1 MKYKLSA
8 KHTEGGNS
16 ISSNTCE
23 TLNKPLFPPLAS
35 MGLQNAS
42 QLITIDF
49 TFFKKKLNLLIY
61 VFLAVL
67 GLHCYMLR
75 LSLVVASRGCFLVA
89 VRGLLIVVASLV
101 VEHGF

>member
-1 MKYKLSA
+1 
-8 KHTEGGNS
+8 
-16 ISSNTCE
+16 
-23 TLNKPLFPPLAS
+23 

-49 TFFKKKLNLLIY
+49 TLKKKLNLLIY

-75 LSLVVASRGCFLVA
+75 LSLVVASRGCSLVA
-89 VRGLLIVVASLV
+89 VRGLLIGVASLV

>member
-1 MKYKLSA
+1 
-8 KHTEGGNS
+8 
-16 ISSNTCE
+16 
-23 TLNKPLFPPLAS
+23 

-49 TFFKKKLNLLIY
+49 TLKKKLNLLIY

-75 LSLVVASRGCFLVA
+75 LSLVVASRGCSLVA